1 MQQRGSACSCSE
13 GQNVRAAY
21 RAGSLMTR
29 NFIFLLL
36 QPLGCSYGKLR
47 PMGCHHTQALTSLR
61 CMICWKRAIGWNN
74 RRDALQRFMNWW
86 GPVSI
91 FFQFG
96 EQSLAGVG
104 EICSQL
110 PSPYFLDAILLTD
123 VEKSLSP
130 ETYLVT
136 DAKWVWSLGNKN
148 SQKLSSLIT
157 AGELLW

>member
-1 MQQRGSACSCSE
+1 
-13 GQNVRAAY
+13 
-21 RAGSLMTR
+21 
-29 NFIFLLL
+29 
-36 QPLGCSYGKLR
+36 
-47 PMGCHHTQALTSLR
+47 
-61 CMICWKRAIGWNN
+61 
-74 RRDALQRFMNWW
+74 MNWW

-110 PSPYFLDAILLTD
+110 PSPYSLDAILLTD
-123 VEKSLSP
+123 VEKFLSP
-130 ETYLVT
+130 ETYLVI